1 MLVKELREALK
12 DMPGEMNVYAV
23 GGHGIASAKHI
34 FKGNLVDVEQFCEL
48 RTYFEDHTPQFLDS
62 KIERETGFA
71 NRDEL
76 IAAYLKLHAS
86 AIEARQGG
94 DGEAGSVH
102 ESAAPKADA
111 QPSSEP
117 TP

>member
-1 MLVKELREALK
+1 MAISEV
-12 DMPGEMNVYAV
+12 P
-23 GGHGIASAKHI
+23 AK
-34 FKGNLVDVEQFCEL
+34 FVATCDGCGAMVEQTTKSRPRYWVEL
-48 RTYFEDHTPQFLDS
+48 HLLRDAYDWQGCAVADGSVKRLLCGDCA
-62 KIERETGFA
+62 KAAETA
-71 NRDEL
+71 INAA
-76 IAAYLKLHAS
+76 IAGRYAS